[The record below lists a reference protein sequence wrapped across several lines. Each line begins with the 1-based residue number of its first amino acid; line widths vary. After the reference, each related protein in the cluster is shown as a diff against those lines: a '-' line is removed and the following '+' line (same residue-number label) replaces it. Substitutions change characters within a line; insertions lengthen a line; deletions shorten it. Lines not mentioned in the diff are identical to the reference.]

1 MFYSPKPRILVD
13 PGADGGGK
21 GKSKQAGKNGV
32 KKSFLA
38 AKYEFQY
45 IGIGLFSTVMQ
56 TLVFVSG
63 LHNCLEFSQPL
74 SSLYQ
79 AMSNT
84 ESVFGRLLK
93 QFSKLI

>member
-1 MFYSPKPRILVD
+1 MV
-13 PGADGGGK
+13 GARE
-21 GKSKQAGKNGV
+21 SLNRREKNGV

-56 TLVFVSG
+56 TLGFVSG

-84 ESVFGRLLK
+84 EDVFGRLLK
-93 QFSKLI
+93 QFSKLIYSLRFSKV